1 MCQVIQDLLYYYIV
15 ILGALHIVGEAVSV
29 EDVVDRPVG
38 EGDVPGHCKDK
49 PENKINLGKCE
60 TWKVQSL
67 AM

>member
-38 EGDVPGHCKDK
+38 EGDEAGHVG
-49 PENKINLGKCE
+49 EYG
-60 TWKVQSL
+60 
-67 AM
+67 